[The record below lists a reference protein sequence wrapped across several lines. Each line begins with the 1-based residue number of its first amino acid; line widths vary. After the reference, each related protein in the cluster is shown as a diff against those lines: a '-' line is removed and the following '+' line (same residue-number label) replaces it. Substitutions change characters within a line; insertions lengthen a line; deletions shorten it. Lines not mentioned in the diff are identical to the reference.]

1 MTTTILRITEE
12 VWGFSKTWWFVDA
25 TNEPSKKVAKACGFQ
40 LHSSYEQLDK
50 SSPDKASGLYL
61 RLVKNRP
68 EGLAPGILQGA
79 DHEYWSASKNAS
91 FLEAVIRARKQNQD
105 D

>member
-1 MTTTILRITEE
+1 
-12 VWGFSKTWWFVDA
+12 VDA